1 MKATITM
8 PSEPKAF
15 ALRLKTKLV
24 KLNLKNGC
32 RVIVY
37 KHLICT
43 VTATVNIEHTLLKNI
58 ENEP

>member
-1 MKATITM
+1 MA
-8 PSEPKAF
+8 SEPKAF